1 MGAIIGII
9 VGCLIV
15 AAVFG
20 GIASAIDGSQER
32 DAEKNSDI
40 FLENVHKVCE
50 KDGIEYK
57 EPKSIKITL
66 PNNFG
71 YRFDYENEVKVNYS
85 NETMEVALYWI
96 DEEKN
101 ELCFVSSNKSF
112 IIDIDKIKMYTLN
125 GSIRYN
131 SIIKNDGKN
140 ISLSGAIIGSA
151 IAGPAGMVIGATK
164 DRNNITT
171 DIEET
176 DERKVYIYY
185 ENEHREIKMASVEK
199 CSWCEHFGFDDFM
212 RKEFPDKSDIYLT
225 AHQDK
230 NNKPIYIEDL
240 TPEQLNQELEKGY
253 KDIKEGRTFSQEEAE
268 RILKK

>member
-9 VGCLIV
+9 VGLLLI
-15 AAVFG
+15 AAVCG

-32 DAEKNSDI
+32 SAEKNSDI
-40 FLENVHKVCE
+40 FLENVRKVCE
-50 KDGIEYK
+50 KEGIEYK
-57 EPKSIKITL
+57 EPKSIKRTL
-66 PNNFG
+66 PNNLG
-71 YRFDYENEVKVNYS
+71 YKFDYENEVKVNYS
-85 NETMEVALYWI
+85 NETMVIALYWI
-96 DEEKN
+96 DEETD

-112 IIDIDKIKMYTLN
+112 TIDIDRIKMYTLD

-131 SIIKNDGKN
+131 SIVKNDGKN

-185 ENEHREIKMASVEK
+185 ENQQGEIKMASVEK
-199 CSWCEHFGFDDFM
+199 GSWCEHFYFDDFM
-212 RKEFPDKSDIYLT
+212 RKEFPDKSDIYLA
-225 AHQDK
+225 AHQEKNDKPQNNSNLEDSLSKLKKLYEDGLIDK
-230 NNKPIYIEDL
+230 NDYEEKKKELLNKL
-240 TPEQLNQELEKGY
+240 
-253 KDIKEGRTFSQEEAE
+253 S
-268 RILKK
+268 